1 MSAFDSAN
9 VAVVAYAEVVGADGN
24 STATNSG
31 VLTTRLSQGRYAVAF
46 ITSLGQTQRSDRDLI
61 FVQPKSTLLSIPIGL
76 ARCARVKDD
85 YEATKIVEI
94 VDPVAGTA
102 TCVDSDFSIL
112 ILRTQI
118 PPPTG
123 APA

>member
-9 VAVVAYAEVVGADGN
+9 IAVVAYAEVVGGDGN

-31 VLTTRLSQGRYAVAF
+31 VGTTRLSQGRYAV
-46 ITSLGQTQRSDRDLI
+46 SLPAANTQQNDRDLI
-61 FVQPKSTLLSIPIGL
+61 FVQPKSTLLSVAVGL

-85 YEATKIVEI
+85 YAATKIVEI

-118 PPPTG
+118 TPPTG